1 MLHDRKTAQI
11 VVNCSQEIST
21 FKLKI
26 KTLIH
31 VHINGLFR
39 VCSQFDRVIIKKS
52 HGFIIIKKPQDGRKC
67 AVSKSPLLTHRIY
80 VICMLN
86 LPPPWKRDHM
96 QSTCV
101 VFGRRNKLTRRLART
116 SREKS
121 ILANR
126 FAVARLASIP
136 FQQTRFC
143 EQKVYSTWTDFLSKQ
158 EFSARGTDIYDSG
171 NSSWRY

>member
-39 VCSQFDRVIIKKS
+39 VCSQFDRVIIKKKS
-52 HGFIIIKKPQDGRKC
+52 RFYHNKKKPQDGRKC

-80 VICMLN
+80 AICMLN
-86 LPPPWKRDHM
+86 LPPP
-96 QSTCV
+96 
-101 VFGRRNKLTRRLART
+101 
-116 SREKS
+116 
-121 ILANR
+121 
-126 FAVARLASIP
+126 
-136 FQQTRFC
+136 
-143 EQKVYSTWTDFLSKQ
+143 
-158 EFSARGTDIYDSG
+158 
-171 NSSWRY
+171 